1 MSLKIWISILI
12 ISLLSGCGYQ
22 WGNRNEALPG
32 KYREIAVPIFRN
44 KTQEVGSEVYFTNAM
59 TEEIIRSKN
68 SITSQDK
75 ALIVLEGEVSRI
87 EVRGEGLANVPS
99 LSRPKLSVDIELVSS
114 YKVLVEVNIRVR
126 RKSDQMVLF
135 SQRFTGERT
144 FASAQIG
151 EALYNSAN
159 PNYNQ
164 SALHENLKII
174 SQDLMTKAYNLMT
187 ESY

>member
-1 MSLKIWISILI
+1 MVVKIWLSLLMV
-12 ISLLSGCGYQ
+12 SLLSSCGYQ

-59 TEEIIRSKN
+59 IEEIVRSKN
-68 SITSQDK
+68 SITSQDSAK
-75 ALIVLEGEVSRI
+75 IVLEGEVSRI
-87 EVRGEGLANVPS
+87 EVRGEGLANVPLLPS
-99 LSRPKLSVDIELVSS
+99 KVELVSS
-114 YKVLVEVNIRVR
+114 YKVLVEVNVRVR

-135 SQRFTGERT
+135 NQRFTGERT

-151 EALYNSAN
+151 QELYNSAN

-164 SALHENLKII
+164 SALHENLKLI